1 MPISV
6 SCANVSY
13 IHKDQCLVVVSLK
26 RQQDTDLFFFCNCR
40 LFLFLCFVCISFI
53 CYTLEYAPHNLAN
66 CDVTWGQ
73 RDCCLQLI
81 WHVWGL
87 TESLCFC
94 RWPLA
99 QRLEWD
105 GEHRPCLVLAASARA
120 GSPLSGVST
129 LPQRKKQKPI
139 PASTRS
145 LGFFSYFQ
153 VSRWSVQ
160 LP

>member
-1 MPISV
+1 MFHTFIKITV
-6 SCANVSY
+6 
-13 IHKDQCLVVVSLK
+13 LLLSLS
-26 RQQDTDLFFFCNCR
+26 RCFFFFFYWRLFFKHPIA
-40 LFLFLCFVCISFI
+40 LFLCFVCISFI
-53 CYTLEYAPHNLAN
+53 CYTLEYAPHNFAN
-66 CDVTWGQ
+66 SDVSWGQ
-73 RDCCLQLI
+73 RDCCLWLI

-105 GEHRPCLVLAASARA
+105 GEHRPCLVPAASARA

-129 LPQRKKQKPI
+129 LPQRKKRKPT

-145 LGFFSYFQ
+145 LGFYSYFQ
-153 VSRWSVQ
+153 VSRRSIQ